1 MSSFKTLAALLF
13 LATGTLASPV
23 QSEDISLVPRQQCSG
38 TVGTIYAG
46 TACFN
51 VSGERIEVCASSVTC
66 QNTDDK
72 TGTIGIGS
80 IELSSNACEIKI
92 FSEPDCGNAGA
103 PYTISRGNNPGNCY
117 ATPFRGHSFSV
128 DCS

>member
-1 MSSFKTLAALLF
+1 MSSFKILTASLF
-13 LATGTLASPV
+13 LAAGTIASPV
-23 QSEDISLVPRQQCSG
+23 QSDGISLVPRQQCSG
-38 TVGTIYAG
+38 TVGTIYTG
-46 TACFN
+46 TACSNF
-51 VSGERIEVCASSVTC
+51 SGEEVEVCANSITC
-66 QNTDDK
+66 QNTDDQ

-92 FSEPDCGNAGA
+92 FSEPDCGNPRA

>member
-1 MSSFKTLAALLF
+1 MSSFKTLAASLF
-13 LATGTLASPV
+13 LATTAIGNPIKTDDL
-23 QSEDISLVPRQQCSG
+23 SLRPRQCSG
-38 TVGTIYAG
+38 TLGTIYGG

-51 VSGERIEVCASSVTC
+51 FSGESVPVCANTITC
-66 QNTDDK
+66 QNTDEQ
-72 TGTIGIGS
+72 TGEVGIGS

-92 FSEPDCGNAGA
+92 FSAPDCGNADA